1 MMRNQTCVLWNTHEH
16 SASHEH
22 CSFFSFLPSLLAL
35 ANLPT
40 CFRPFENMRL
50 HAPSCHAQYLP
61 LMRVTT
67 ACPANTCLQQPCVHA
82 SSPRWMDG
90 IWSPRA
96 AAARLACRNRRAKQ
110 VLECCPSQ
118 KLSYRTCTCK
128 SSSNRIEVDSH

>member
-16 SASHEH
+16 SASQEH
-22 CSFFSFLPSLLAL
+22 CSFRSFLPSLLDL

-40 CFRPFENMRL
+40 CFRPLENMRL

-67 ACPANTCLQQPCVHA
+67 ACLANTCLKQPCVPA
-82 SSPRWMDG
+82 SSPRRMDG

-96 AAARLACRNRRAKQ
+96 PGARNLHAATAAKQ